1 MPVPPSRVISQKP
14 TTRAQTQISKSSV
27 LDRIKPIGFDE
38 TEGIKA
44 LIYGQSGSGKT
55 TLWATFPGPILAIL
69 ASGGFRPGELR
80 SVDTEENKSRI
91 SSFVLESVAD
101 AHDVIHHVKTSGTYQ
116 TVVLDHVTG
125 LQDLTLKEILG
136 LDELPAQKSWGMATQ
151 QHYGTSTQQCKEII
165 RALLNLTINVV
176 IIGQERVFGGK
187 EDGGDSEIIKPTV
200 AVSATKSLAEWIN
213 PACDYVI
220 QMFKRPKMKSV
231 PRTIGKTTV
240 TMMERDKGVE
250 YCART
255 EVHDVFM
262 TKFRVPKGHP
272 LPSVI
277 VDPNYDKL
285 MGVIR
290 GEEVEGAEYPQPT

>member
-1 MPVPPSRVISQKP
+1 MVRQSPTSR
-14 TTRAQTQISKSSV
+14 TQINKSSDV
-27 LDRIKPIGFDE
+27 LSRIQPIGFDPN
-38 TEGIKA
+38 EGIKV
-44 LIYGQSGSGKT
+44 LMYGQSGSGKT

-80 SVDTEENKSRI
+80 SVDTPENRDRI
-91 SSFVLESVAD
+91 SSVVLHSVAD
-101 AHDVIHHVKTSGTYQ
+101 AHEIIEHVKTGPYQ

-125 LQDLTLKEILG
+125 LQDLTLKEVLG
-136 LDELPAQKSWGMATQ
+136 LDTLPAQKSWGMASQ

-176 IIGQERVFGGK
+176 IVGQERVFGKKGE
-187 EDGGDSEIIKPTV
+187 EDTNNDVIKPTV
-200 AVSATKSLAEWIN
+200 SVSATESLASWIT

-220 QMFKRPKMKSV
+220 QMFKRPKMV
-231 PRTIGKTTV
+231 TRTVKFGNKEV
-240 TMMERDKGVE
+240 ESLERGKGVD

-255 EVHDVFM
+255 EVHDVFA

-272 LPSVI
+272 LPNV
-277 VDPNYDKL
+277 VVNPDYEKL

-290 GEEVEGAEYPQPT
+290 GELVEGAEYPT